1 MYKSEISLKAF
12 IFILV
17 KAWKWVFGASLA
29 FFLASV
35 LITTLLNSTSYEASL
50 TGFLKKADVY
60 ETKFGTFKTDL
71 IKDIELINSV
81 KNKEFL
87 THIIQDDLPISISTS
102 LLETGEFTI
111 TLHSNDTKSLDSLS
125 TSIIE
130 SLEDYIN
137 FNLQTEASE
146 YFKAFSLVAL
156 DQAHDTLEDNAELI
170 ALLTQKIDSIER
182 LITPNIINPEYE
194 VLSTHR
200 ASLEYETIRS
210 QFVINKNTLIQNQ
223 LNRYL
228 SFDFDDYKA
237 NNENIAGLKVSLE
250 FNTTGTIQEQ
260 SLFSPLAFI
269 SFSTIMGALLSI
281 FVVYFLHYWKN
292 N

>member
-194 VLSTHR
+194 IGR
-200 ASLEYETIRS
+200 AH
-210 QFVINKNTLIQNQ
+210 V
-223 LNRYL
+223 
-228 SFDFDDYKA
+228 
-237 NNENIAGLKVSLE
+237 
-250 FNTTGTIQEQ
+250 
-260 SLFSPLAFI
+260 
-269 SFSTIMGALLSI
+269 
-281 FVVYFLHYWKN
+281 
-292 N
+292 